1 MEPKEKA
8 RDLINDLISRYG
20 VDKKQAVELAMF
32 TVDQVISYREIH
44 DQNFWMQ
51 TMEELD
57 NLTFQARW
65 HKKNSIGQLIF

>member
-20 VDKKQAVELAMF
+20 VDKKEAVELAMF

-57 NLTFQARW
+57 NLTFQAR
-65 HKKNSIGQLIF
+65 

>member
-57 NLTFQARW
+57 NLTFQAR
-65 HKKNSIGQLIF
+65 